1 MSENNKKLTKLLEFF
16 TTPEKIINYAKE
28 HWSFLKYSLIVL
40 IAGVLMAINFFWS
53 NFRLEITSGLLPLIP
68 LLLLLGWIL
77 LAFFLLEYLL
87 MIWGAT
93 RIYLLIANK
102 RKGRVSNTEEVNS
115 NDNRITKKNLWSKLK
130 VISYCYVIPFL
141 VLQIVLIG
149 SMLFFY
155 SIDAL
160 YILAFLRDFGTLFT
174 YVWII
179 PLTLY
184 SIKDVAKSQK
194 YKMNV
199 IILASLLLA
208 YYLHYLF
215 ILQGTQYIAILI
227 QNIA

>member
-1 MSENNKKLTKLLEFF
+1 
-16 TTPEKIINYAKE
+16 
-28 HWSFLKYSLIVL
+28 
-40 IAGVLMAINFFWS
+40 
-53 NFRLEITSGLLPLIP
+53 
-68 LLLLLGWIL
+68 
-77 LAFFLLEYLL
+77 